1 MTEPKNKENLL
12 NAKKFA
18 DTHGLKEEDVK
29 LAMKKLEGLM
39 MTPPKGSLNR
49 NKVSVIVRP
58 GSKRSQPCVNIGAED
73 IVIAKVHTLQ
83 SKGQQK

>member
-1 MTEPKNKENLL
+1 MTELKTKETLL
-12 NAKKFA
+12 NAKEFA
-18 DTHGLKEEDVK
+18 DKHKLDINDVK

-49 NKVSVIVRP
+49 NKVSVIVHP